1 MIALDS
7 SVVVAGFA
15 SWSEQHEAAVAV
27 LEARP
32 RLVAHA
38 ALEAFSVLT
47 RLPQPHRAEPG
58 IVRAYLADQF
68 PETWLTLS
76 ASRHRRFV
84 ETCAESAI
92 TGGAVYDALIASTAG
107 AHGAS
112 LASCDRRAAA
122 IYRAIDVEVV
132 PVGWSPAG

>member
-1 MIALDS
+1 VIAVDS
-7 SVVVAGFA
+7 SVVIAGFA
-15 SWSEQHEAAVAV
+15 SWSEQHEPAIAV
-27 LEARP
+27 LDDGP

-58 IVRAYLADQF
+58 IVRTFLADQF

-76 ASRHRRFV
+76 AARHRRFV
-84 ETCAESAI
+84 EVCSDSAI
-92 TGGAVYDALIASTAG
+92 TGGAVFDGLIASTAV

-122 IYRAIDVEVV
+122 AYRAIGVDVV
-132 PVGWSPAG
+132 PVGWTPAD